1 MFYQAHSLE
10 EALHLKSHH
19 EGAIFIAGGTD
30 LIVMRNH
37 GRLKANNFIDISCL
51 PKFDEV
57 EKSTGGKRWRATG
70 GATFARLGKLP
81 VRCLAEAAMSVGGPQ
96 IRNRATIGGNLFS
109 ASPAADGATALLAL
123 DASVEMTSLNGTR
136 TLPLSQFFLD
146 YRKTA
151 LAPDEIISAVEFPA
165 DWTSAWL
172 KLGKRGAMNISL
184 VCCAV
189 GLSPTGEVR
198 VAFGSV
204 APYPLLTPHTAQFI
218 EESGMLTGPVP
229 PDEKV
234 LTEAARLAAEEV
246 RPVDDF
252 RGSADYRRAMAG
264 ALLVKCLRKLTD
276 GKSSPK

>member
-1 MFYQAHSLE
+1 MFHQPHSLE
-10 EALHLKSHH
+10 EALRLKSLH

-37 GRLKANNFIDISCL
+37 GRLKADKFIDITRL
-51 PKFDEV
+51 PDFDQV
-57 EKSTGGKRWRATG
+57 TKTADGKRWRATG
-70 GATFARLGKLP
+70 GATFARLGALP

-96 IRNRATIGGNLFS
+96 IRNRATIGGNLSS

-123 DASVEMTSLNGTR
+123 DATVEMTSLNGTR
-136 TLPLSQFFLD
+136 TLPLSDFFLE

-151 LAPDEIISAVEFPA
+151 LSPDEIISAVEFPA
-165 DWTSAWL
+165 DWKSAWE

-189 GLSPTGEVR
+189 GVSPAGEVR

-204 APYPLLTPHTAQFI
+204 APYPLLTPRTAQFI
-218 EESGMLTGPVP
+218 EESGLLSNP
-229 PDEKV
+229 EESS
-234 LTEAARLAAEEV
+234 LNEAARLAAEEV

-264 ALLVKCLRKLTD
+264 ALLVKCLRQLSGDKPTQN
-276 GKSSPK
+276 